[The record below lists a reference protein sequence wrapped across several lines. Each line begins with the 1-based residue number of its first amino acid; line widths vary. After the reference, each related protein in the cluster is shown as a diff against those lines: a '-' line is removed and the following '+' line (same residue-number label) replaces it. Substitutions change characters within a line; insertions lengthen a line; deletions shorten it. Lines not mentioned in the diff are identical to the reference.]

1 MRLTDD
7 YINCDVLIKE
17 ANILYNNVK
26 NKELEQLDKNYIDSM
41 NRYINGYERYKERQ
55 LKQYIK
61 DLEEYERQ
69 N

>member
-1 MRLTDD
+1 
-7 YINCDVLIKE
+7 
-17 ANILYNNVK
+17 
-26 NKELEQLDKNYIDSM
+26 M

>member
-26 NKELEQLDKNYIDSM
+26 DWDYEHKWEKWAKNKNKIIWFS
-41 NRYINGYERYKERQ
+41 K
-55 LKQYIK
+55 
-61 DLEEYERQ
+61 
-69 N
+69 